1 MRAIATAL
9 ALGSDLIADDDIGG
23 LLLLVH
29 FLLLRALGS
38 ELQFGRL
45 ARGPCQENGGNGG
58 HHRLTFPC
66 MSHPNQDRK

>member
-45 ARGPCQENGGNGG
+45 ARGPCQENGG
-58 HHRLTFPC
+58 
-66 MSHPNQDRK
+66 